1 MEATQTNLLTFMR
14 GPKQYLIPIY
24 QRTYS
29 WSTSHC
35 QQLWDDIVRVA
46 ENDKVPAHFVGS
58 IVYIN
63 EGIYQ
68 VSAVPRL
75 LVIDGQQRLTTISLL
90 LTALAKAL
98 KPSSNGGVTHNQI
111 RNYYLLNNDESG
123 DLRHKLIL
131 TRGDRD
137 TLIGIVDEDQ
147 SPPDE
152 PSSHLMENYRFFQ
165 RRIAESKL
173 SPDDIYR
180 GINKLIIVDV
190 SLDRNYDNP
199 QLIFESLNSTGLD
212 LSQSDLIRNYILMGL
227 GVQS

>member
-1 MEATQTNLLTFMR
+1 
-14 GPKQYLIPIY
+14 
-24 QRTYS
+24 
-29 WSTSHC
+29 
-35 QQLWDDIVRVA
+35 
-46 ENDKVPAHFVGS
+46 
-58 IVYIN
+58 VYIN

-75 LVIDGQQRLTTISLL
+75 LVIDGQQRLTTLSLL
-90 LTALAKAL
+90 LAALANAL
-98 KPSSNGGVTHNQI
+98 KSSPDGGVTHNQI

-123 DLRHKLIL
+123 ELRQKLIL

-137 TLIGIVDEDQ
+137 TLIGIIDGEQ
-147 SPPDE
+147 SLPIDPAD
-152 PSSHLMENYRFFQ
+152 HLIENYRFFE
-165 RRIAESKL
+165 RRIAEGKL
-173 SPDDIYR
+173 ALDEIYR

-227 GVQS
+227 EPKTQERLYNRYW

>member
-35 QQLWDDIVRVA
+35 QQLWNDIVRVA
-46 ENDKVPAHFVGS
+46 TDENIPAHFLGS

-75 LVIDGQQRLTTISLL
+75 LVIDGQQRLTTLSLL
-90 LTALAKAL
+90 LAALANAL
-98 KPSSNGGVTHNQI
+98 KSSPDGGVTHNQI

-123 DLRHKLIL
+123 ELRQKLIL

-137 TLIGIVDEDQ
+137 TLIGIIDGEQ
-147 SPPDE
+147 SLPIDPAD
-152 PSSHLMENYRFFQ
+152 HLIENYRFFE

-173 SPDDIYR
+173 ALDEIYR

-227 GVQS
+227 E